1 MHDNKVITCSRNNIL
16 ASIISSASLFLMIL
30 AESKF
35 KCWMVNFSCSGSEK
49 LCWSQS
55 KTLWNYFHVIDFPP
69 ILRHLGF
76 PFFLLLYM
84 LFLIF
89 FMLCCWIHEY
99 NMFYQQSNFPVGSS
113 CSNKSWEIL
122 WPKMCS
128 INWIFGFCTRWMMV
142 VIKLALISALL
153 N

>member
-1 MHDNKVITCSRNNIL
+1 MHNNKVITCSRNNIL

-55 KTLWNYFHVIDFPP
+55 KALRNCFQVIDFPP

-76 PFFLLLYM
+76 PFLLLLYM
-84 LFLIF
+84 LSLIF
-89 FMLCCWIHEY
+89 FMLCCWIHEC

-128 INWIFGFCTRWMMV
+128 INLRFGFCTRWMMV